1 MNIHSKEKKMSKEDK
16 KKPIGGGFLLEPTTA
31 KDIFV
36 PEEFTEE
43 QLSFADT
50 ADDFMVKEVLPLED
64 ALEDHDKKIELNTK
78 LMKKA
83 GELGLLMIEI
93 PEEFGG
99 LGMNLSTALR
109 VSEAIAKSGAFA
121 GTVLAHNGIGTL
133 PIVYFGNEQQKKKY
147 LPKLASGEMIAA
159 YALTE
164 TGYGSDALG
173 AKTKAVLSND
183 GKYYILNGEK
193 QFITNAGIADLFIV
207 YAKIDGEKFTAF
219 IVEKTYEG
227 LSTGKEENKMGI
239 KGSSTRPL
247 VLSDVKVP
255 VENVLGEIGKG
266 HQSALGVLDI
276 GRLKLGVASTGGSK
290 EVIKQVSQYTNQ
302 RIQFG
307 QPVSSFGMIRR
318 KFADMMIKVYAS
330 ESMSYRTAGMIDNA
344 IHALD
349 HSAPDYSKKAA
360 KIFEDYDI
368 EASIMK
374 VYGSEI
380 LGFVVDEGVQSLGG
394 YGYIEDYKVARA
406 YRDARINRIFEG
418 TNEVNRLLIP
428 GAIAKKSMKGEL
440 DFMGKFSE
448 IAADIESGKVNKKP
462 ESGLLGLEKLA
473 TDIAKKI
480 TVYATG
486 VSVQKYMA
494 ALADKA
500 FQFGKGEYIFEQLAN
515 MIIDVYGMDS
525 VVLRTLKL
533 KNMKGDSAV
542 TIPVL
547 LTRAFVY
554 EALNKITLTARQVLG
569 DVAEDNANEFAG
581 YEKAL
586 SALTFTY
593 PLNVSGIKDKIALHI
608 IEKESYSL

>member
-1 MNIHSKEKKMSKEDK
+1 MSKEAVT
-16 KKPIGGGFLLEPTTA
+16 KPIGGGFLLEPTSA

-50 ADDFMVKEVLPLED
+50 ADDFMDKEVLPLQD
-64 ALEDHDKKIELNTK
+64 ALEEHDKKIELNTK

-121 GTVLAHNGIGTL
+121 GSILAHNGIGTL
-133 PIVYFGNEQQKKKY
+133 PIVYFGNEDQKKKY

-164 TGYGSDALG
+164 TGYGSDALS
-173 AKTKAVLSND
+173 AKTKAVLSKD
-183 GKYYILNGEK
+183 GKYYVLNGEK
-193 QFITNAGIADLFIV
+193 QFITNAGFADIFIV

-219 IVEKTYEG
+219 IVERKFEG
-227 LSTGKEENKMGI
+227 LSTGKEESKMGI
-239 KGSSTRPL
+239 KGSSTRPV

-290 EVIKQVSQYTNQ
+290 EVIKQVAQYTNQ

-307 QPVSSFGMIRR
+307 QPISSFGMIRR
-318 KFADMMIKVYAS
+318 KLADMMIKVYAS
-330 ESMSYRTAGMIDNA
+330 ESMSYRTSGMIDNA
-344 IHALD
+344 VHALD
-349 HSAPDYSKKAA
+349 HNAPDYSKKAA

-394 YGYIEDYKVARA
+394 YGYIEEYKVARA

-448 IAADIESGKVNKKP
+448 ISAEAESGKVNKKP
-462 ESGLLGLEKLA
+462 EPGFIGVEKLA
-473 TDIAKKI
+473 TDIAKKL
-480 TVYATG
+480 TVYTTG
-486 VSVQKYMA
+486 VAVQKYMA
-494 ALADKA
+494 ALMDRA
-500 FQFGKGEYIFEQLAN
+500 FQFGRGEYIFEQLAN
-515 MIIDVYGMDS
+515 MIIDVYAMDS
-525 VVLRTLKL
+525 VVTRTLKL
-533 KNMKGDSAV
+533 KNMKGEPAV
-542 TIPVL
+542 EIPVL
-547 LTRAFVY
+547 LTSALVY
-554 EALNKITLTARQVLG
+554 ETLNRITLTARQVLG
-569 DVAEDNANEFAG
+569 DVAEDNAAEFAG

-586 SALTFTY
+586 SGLALTY
-593 PLNVSGIKDKIALHI
+593 PLNVSGIKDKIAQHI